1 MGKLV
6 LLIDQDRE
14 FSNVFLEELKKID
27 ESAMLHSAVNGYRAL
42 KLLKLLAPKI
52 PDLIF
57 VNVKMPVLDGYEIV
71 REIRMLDGL
80 STATIIIYGEF
91 LNFETRRNAI
101 KAGANHYYLKPAG
114 QKKLYHMIKRTLK
127 KHPETA

>member
-14 FSNVFLEELKKID
+14 FSNVFLEELKKVD
-27 ESAMLHSAVNGYRAL
+27 DFAMLHSAVNGYRAL
-42 KLLKLLAPKI
+42 KLLKILSPKI

-80 STATIIIYGEF
+80 STTTIIMYGEF
-91 LNFETRRNAI
+91 PTREIHRNAV
-101 KAGANHYYLKPAG
+101 KAGANHYYQKPSG
-114 QKKLYHMIKRTLK
+114 QKKLYQMINRALKRQ
-127 KHPETA
+127 PEAA